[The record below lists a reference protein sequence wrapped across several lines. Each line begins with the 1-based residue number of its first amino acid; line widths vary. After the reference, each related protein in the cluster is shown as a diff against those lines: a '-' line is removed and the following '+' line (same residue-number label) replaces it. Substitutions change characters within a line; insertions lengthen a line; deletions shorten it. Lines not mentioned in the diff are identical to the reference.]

1 MGQKKLKVVAV
12 AGSVNRPSKTLAL
25 VEQIL
30 HTLAE
35 AHPIQARVVE
45 LGAIAP
51 HLGSAVYRSHLNAIA
66 EAEISA
72 IESADML
79 IVASPVYR
87 GSYSG
92 LFKHL
97 FDFVGQDALVDRPV
111 LLAAAGG
118 SQRHSLVIDHQLRPL
133 FSFFRA
139 LTLPVG
145 VYATDA
151 DFSDYEITDQALLDR
166 IALSVEKSLPFLPNR
181 AALPEVIGL

>member
-97 FDFVGQDALVDRPV
+97 FDFVEQYAIVGQPV
-111 LLAAAGG
+111 LLAATGG
-118 SQRHSLVIDHQLRPL
+118 GERHALIIEHQLRPL
-133 FSFFRA
+133 FGFFEARTLPTAVHVSDRDFTDGRLTAEPTLARLTRAVAQFDALFPEHRRA
-139 LTLPVG
+139 L
-145 VYATDA
+145 
-151 DFSDYEITDQALLDR
+151 
-166 IALSVEKSLPFLPNR
+166 R
-181 AALPEVIGL
+181 AAE